1 MQLHSVWFEE
11 LRARTAT
18 RKLRRTTLEKKWFWL
33 IFIVLSLIADFTVP
47 LVWSLILT
55 LPILVLSWWL
65 AYKSGIF
72 D

>member
-1 MQLHSVWFEE
+1 MQLHRIRLEE

-18 RKLRRTTLEKKWFWL
+18 RKLRRVILEKKWFWL
-33 IFIVLSLIADFTVP
+33 IFIVLSLIADFTLP

-65 AYKSGIF
+65 AYKSGLF